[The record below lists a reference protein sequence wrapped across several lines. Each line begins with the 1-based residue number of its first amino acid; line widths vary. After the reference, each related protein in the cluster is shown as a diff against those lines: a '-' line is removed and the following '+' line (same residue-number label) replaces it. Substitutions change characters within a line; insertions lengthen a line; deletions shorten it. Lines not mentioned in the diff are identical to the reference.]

1 MILRRPSLILL
12 TSLSVFSGAVSASET
27 RFLSKVERWTAYQY
41 ETDCWISSEPS
52 VLKADHVNSMLRD
65 TDFQMM
71 IALKYGSN
79 FPNLQ
84 IWLNDS
90 FNVELEA
97 SAAING
103 QKYDL
108 FFADEALWFELD
120 DEWTAIKKTL
130 AGNEIEIHVQAL
142 GADVIEAIYKT
153 DKVQEA
159 YNYLA
164 RNCER

>member
-27 RFLSKVERWTAYQY
+27 RFLSKFERWTAYQY
-41 ETDCWISSEPS
+41 EADCWISSKPS
-52 VLKADHVNSMLRD
+52 VLKADHVSSMLRD

-120 DEWTAIKKTL
+120 DEWTAIKQAL
-130 AGNEIEIHVQAL
+130 AGNEIEIKVQAI